1 MDVHFILI
9 FLFFLNFFSQ
19 EQIDALKLME
29 IKGWEHS
36 CKDLAQLDRDR
47 IQINYIDNLTY
58 VFMNR
63 ETCLDFKK
71 DLVTLR

>member
-1 MDVHFILI
+1 
-9 FLFFLNFFSQ
+9 
-19 EQIDALKLME
+19 ME

-47 IQINYIDNLTY
+47 IQINYMDNLTY

>member
-1 MDVHFILI
+1 M
-9 FLFFLNFFSQ
+9 
-19 EQIDALKLME
+19 
-29 IKGWEHS
+29 
-36 CKDLAQLDRDR
+36 
-47 IQINYIDNLTY
+47 DNLTY